1 MDSQPTANI
10 YVDGFNLYRQ
20 KLQHHPD
27 AKWLDLDALA
37 TLLIPTHAIKRIR
50 YFTAMIRPALGTD
63 PRAPI
68 RQQTYVRA
76 LRTNPKV
83 TIHEGQYRNDARMMP
98 ALPITFDDAG
108 RITRVK
114 VRKTE
119 EKGSDVNLASYL
131 VFDACRDD
139 ADLFV
144 LVSNDSDFAAMLTLV
159 TRELDKNWALLSPVD
174 NPNHRL
180 LALNPVF
187 IKPIRR
193 GALLASQLPSEL
205 HSAGIGALKRP
216 EEWSAN
222 ETGAPLGAPY
232 PVAEASGGVISV

>member
-1 MDSQPTANI
+1 MEARPTANI

-27 AKWLDLDALA
+27 AKWLDPDALA
-37 TLLIPTHAIKRIR
+37 SLLIPTHTIKRVR

-98 ALPITFDDAG
+98 SLPITFDDAG

-119 EKGSDVNLASYL
+119 EKGSDVNLASYM

-144 LVSNDSDFAAMLTLV
+144 LVSNDSDFAAMLTLL
-159 TRELDKNWALLSPVD
+159 TTELDKQWALLSPVD
-174 NPNHRL
+174 NPNQSL
-180 LALNPVF
+180 LALNPVL
-187 IKPIRR
+187 IKRIRR
-193 GALLASQLPSEL
+193 GALLASQFPDEIRFKPHGVLQ
-205 HSAGIGALKRP
+205 RP
-216 EEWSAN
+216 EEWSTN
-222 ETGAPLGAPY
+222 KTGAPLGAPH